1 MPYPGALPPPPGV
14 VPDVDHP
21 DDILRT
27 CHYVTQAITLLFVS
41 IFVGL
46 RAYAKGKAIVH
57 SLSVDD
63 YAIYAAYVLMIGYC
77 ICGVFMGINGAGLN
91 QWDVS
96 PHQIEPFFKS
106 GYAATIFYAPMAFTV
121 KLALLVMIV
130 RVFGSVH
137 RKTFI
142 GIYVL
147 IGIITAYYFSGF
159 FIKLFVC
166 WPISAYW
173 HGETDKC
180 MNQSAIIT
188 ADAIMSVVSDLVIL
202 VLPMP
207 LTWSLQLPKR
217 KRLRVAGLLCA
228 GGIATAFSI
237 YRLALI
243 IADKA
248 SQNQTIVFTKVLL
261 SGHNSEARGQI
272 MRTRSYHVDRTQD
285 DKTVTAIELE
295 PASDESRLVATD
307 QGPSSQTSHP
317 ASQPQ
322 SRRSD
327 ESYF

>member
-1 MPYPGALPPPPGV
+1 
-14 VPDVDHP
+14 
-21 DDILRT
+21 
-27 CHYVTQAITLLFVS
+27 
-41 IFVGL
+41 
-46 RAYAKGKAIVH
+46 
-57 SLSVDD
+57 
-63 YAIYAAYVLMIGYC
+63 
-77 ICGVFMGINGAGLN
+77 
-91 QWDVS
+91 
-96 PHQIEPFFKS
+96 
-106 GYAATIFYAPMAFTV
+106 
-121 KLALLVMIV
+121 MIV

-243 IADKA
+243 ITDKA

-261 SGHNSEARGQI
+261 SGNAEAGIGLICACLPAMNALFVRAGRGSSYLKQPSHNSGVRGQI
-272 MRTRSYHVDRTQD
+272 MRTRSYHVDRTKGD
-285 DKTVTAIELE
+285 RTVTAIELE
-295 PASDESRLVATD
+295 PASDESRLVAMD
-307 QGPSSQTSHP
+307 QGQSPQTSHP
-317 ASQPQ
+317 GSQPP

-327 ESYF
+327 ESYC